1 MDVHVTISNYSIS
14 IIPLDTNH
22 STHTKK
28 SSSDGTGGSYF
39 KSLDEEISNQILLD
53 LSSNIEYE
61 QELSTISDWFIGVA
75 IIFFLLDF
83 YIIYGRY
90 GIAA

>member
-1 MDVHVTISNYSIS
+1 MVVHVTIRNIS
-14 IIPLDTNH
+14 D
-22 STHTKK
+22 S
-28 SSSDGTGGSYF
+28 TGGKYF

-61 QELSTISDWFIGVA
+61 QELSTIRDWFIVAA
-75 IIFFLLDF
+75 IIFLLLDF

>member
-1 MDVHVTISNYSIS
+1 MVVHVTIRNIS
-14 IIPLDTNH
+14 D
-22 STHTKK
+22 S
-28 SSSDGTGGSYF
+28 TGGKYF